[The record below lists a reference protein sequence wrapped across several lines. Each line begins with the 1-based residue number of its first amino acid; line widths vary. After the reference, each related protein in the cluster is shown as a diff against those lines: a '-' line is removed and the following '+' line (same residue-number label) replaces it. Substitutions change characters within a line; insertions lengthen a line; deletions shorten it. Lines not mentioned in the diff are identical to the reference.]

1 MKMIKLKEVTKIYQ
15 SGSTKIK
22 ALNNISLEIEKGE
35 FAVVLGPSG
44 SGKSTLLN
52 IIGGMDTAN
61 SGVIEIDGVDISANS
76 EAEMENYR
84 RNMIGFVFQFYN
96 LIPSLTVRENVD
108 IVISLTKNH
117 LDVDKIIDSV
127 GLGDRKSL
135 FPFNLSGGE
144 LQRLSI
150 ARAVV
155 KNPKIL
161 LCDEP
166 TGALDTQT
174 GIKILRLL
182 KDTAKENGITLMI
195 VTHNSNIKEIGDKV
209 ILIKD
214 GEIESITKNTYPM
227 EIEKVKW

>member
-1 MKMIKLKEVTKIYQ
+1 MIKLKEVTKIYQ

>member
-1 MKMIKLKEVTKIYQ
+1 MIKLKEISKIYQ
-15 SGSTKIK
+15 SGSTKIR
-22 ALNNISLEIEKGE
+22 ALNNISLEIRKGE
-35 FAVVLGPSG
+35 FAVVLGTSG

-52 IIGGMDTAN
+52 IIGGMDTA
-61 SGVIEIDGVDISANS
+61 SGGEIEVDGVDISKKS
-76 EAEMENYR
+76 ETEMENYR

-108 IVISLTKNH
+108 IVTSLTEDH
-117 LDVDKIIDSV
+117 LNVDEIIDSV
-127 GLGDRKSL
+127 GLGNRKDL

-174 GIKILRLL
+174 GIKILSLL
-182 KDTAKENGITLMI
+182 KNTAKQNGITLII

-209 ILIKD
+209 ILLKD
-214 GEIESITKNTYPM
+214 GEIESIVKNTNPM
-227 EIEKVKW
+227 DIERVKW

>member
-1 MKMIKLKEVTKIYQ
+1 LKMIKLKEVTKIYQ

>member
-1 MKMIKLKEVTKIYQ
+1 MIKLKEVTKIYQ

-108 IVISLTKNH
+108 IVTSLTKNH

>member
-1 MKMIKLKEVTKIYQ
+1 LKMIKLKEVTKIYQ

-108 IVISLTKNH
+108 IVTSLTKNH

>member
-108 IVISLTKNH
+108 IVTSLTKNH

-214 GEIESITKNTYPM
+214 GEVESITKNTYPM

>member
-108 IVISLTKNH
+108 IVTSLTKNH

>member
-1 MKMIKLKEVTKIYQ
+1 MIKLSNVSKIYQ
-15 SGSTKIK
+15 SGSTEIR
-22 ALNNISLEIEKGE
+22 ALDQVNLEIRKGE

-52 IIGGMDTAN
+52 LIGGMDVV
-61 SGVIEIDGVDISANS
+61 SEGVIEIDGENISTKSA
-76 EAEMENYR
+76 AEMENYR

-108 IVISLTKNH
+108 IVTSLTKDH
-117 LDVDKIIDSV
+117 LDVDEIIDSV
-127 GLGDRKSL
+127 GLGERKSL

-155 KNPKIL
+155 KKPKIL

-166 TGALDTQT
+166 TGALDTKT
-174 GIKILRLL
+174 GIRILKLL
-182 KDTAKENGITLMI
+182 KETARDYGITLII
-195 VTHNSNIKEIGDKV
+195 VTHNSKIKEIGDSV
-209 ILIKD
+209 IELKD
-214 GEIESITKNTYPM
+214 GRIESVTENMNPID
-227 EIEKVKW
+227 IEEVEW

>member
-1 MKMIKLKEVTKIYQ
+1 MIKLKDVSKNYQ

-22 ALNNISLEIEKGE
+22 ALNKVSLEIEKGE

-44 SGKSTLLN
+44 SGKSTFLN
-52 IIGGMDTAN
+52 IVGGMDTAS
-61 SGVIEIDGVDISANS
+61 SGKIIVGGIDITSNS
-76 EAEMENYR
+76 EADMEDYR

-108 IVISLTKNH
+108 IVTTLTKDH
-117 LDVDKIIDSV
+117 LNVDKIIDSV
-127 GLGDRKSL
+127 GLGNRKSL

-174 GIKILRLL
+174 GIKILKLL
-182 KDTAKENGITLMI
+182 KKTAKENGITLII
-195 VTHNSNIKEIGDKV
+195 VTHNSNIKEICDKV
-209 ILIKD
+209 ILLKD
-214 GEIESITKNTYPM
+214 GVIESVRKNASPM
-227 EIEKVKW
+227 DIEQVKW

>member
-1 MKMIKLKEVTKIYQ
+1 MIKLKEVSKIYQ
-15 SGSTKIK
+15 SGLTKIK

-52 IIGGMDTAN
+52 IIGGMDTAS

-84 RNMIGFVFQFYN
+84 RSMIGFVFQFYN

-108 IVISLTKNH
+108 IVTSLTKNH

-182 KDTAKENGITLMI
+182 KETAKENGITLMI

-214 GEIESITKNTYPM
+214 GEIESIIKNTNPM
-227 EIEKVKW
+227 EIEQVKW

>member
-1 MKMIKLKEVTKIYQ
+1 
-15 SGSTKIK
+15 
-22 ALNNISLEIEKGE
+22 
-35 FAVVLGPSG
+35 
-44 SGKSTLLN
+44 
-52 IIGGMDTAN
+52 
-61 SGVIEIDGVDISANS
+61 
-76 EAEMENYR
+76 MENYR

>member
-1 MKMIKLKEVTKIYQ
+1 MIKLKEVTKIYQ

-44 SGKSTLLN
+44 SSKSTLLN

-108 IVISLTKNH
+108 IVTSLTKNH